1 MYMEKFKQLRER
13 IGLSITQVAKILEID
28 RSQYGHYE
36 NNYITIPIKHLVK
49 LCNYFEV
56 SIDYIF
62 GFTDTINYKN
72 IQGINKIEAG
82 KRLKQFR
89 KENNLT
95 QTKLS
100 EYLNTSFSNVSSY
113 ERGIN
118 LLATNYL
125 YAICN
130 KYNISADYLIGR
142 IDNPKYLK

>member
-1 MYMEKFKQLRER
+1 MEKFKQLRER

-36 NNYITIPIKHLVK
+36 NNYITIPIKHLIK

-56 SIDYIF
+56 SLDYIF
-62 GFTDTINYKN
+62 GLTNLINYEN
-72 IQGINKIEAG
+72 IQEVNKKETG
-82 KRLKQFR
+82 KRLKEFR

-95 QTKLS
+95 QIKLS
-100 EYLNTSFSNVSSY
+100 EFLNTSFSNVSSY
-113 ERGIN
+113 ERGVN

-125 YAICN
+125 YAICS
-130 KYNISADYLIGR
+130 KFNISADYLLGR